1 MQMSSPHF
9 LSLIYF
15 SQLFVSPLCGICLC
29 ISFSF
34 IILPSN
40 FSSLCFP
47 LTIVSSSMFLSL
59 SYTPFFCKSL
69 SCCISFLYLVYSLF
83 ISKRLRLPFSY
94 QHYNDSQSQTRQ
106 YVLKIDFFILKDS
119 IIFQIEIV
127 SLLFVYLFFF
137 VSLFIGLN

>member
-1 MQMSSPHF
+1 M
-9 LSLIYF
+9 
-15 SQLFVSPLCGICLC
+15 
-29 ISFSF
+29 
-34 IILPSN
+34 
-40 FSSLCFP
+40 
-47 LTIVSSSMFLSL
+47 
-59 SYTPFFCKSL
+59 
-69 SCCISFLYLVYSLF
+69 F

-137 VSLFIGLN
+137 VSLFIGLNWDWIMLKSAFRHGLHAIS